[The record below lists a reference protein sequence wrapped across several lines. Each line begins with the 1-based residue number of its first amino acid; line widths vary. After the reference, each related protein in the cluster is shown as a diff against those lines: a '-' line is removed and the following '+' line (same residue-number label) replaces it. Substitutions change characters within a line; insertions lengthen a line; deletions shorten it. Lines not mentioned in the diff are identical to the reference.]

1 MPENHSCQADLAIV
15 LPSLNPD
22 KKFAG
27 VVEGLVEKG
36 FEKII
41 IVDDGSDGDHKHWF
55 CLLYTSRCV

>member
-27 VVEGLVEKG
+27 VVEGLVDKAI
-36 FEKII
+36 EKII
-41 IVDDGSDGDHKHWF
+41 IVDD
-55 CLLYTSRCV
+55 